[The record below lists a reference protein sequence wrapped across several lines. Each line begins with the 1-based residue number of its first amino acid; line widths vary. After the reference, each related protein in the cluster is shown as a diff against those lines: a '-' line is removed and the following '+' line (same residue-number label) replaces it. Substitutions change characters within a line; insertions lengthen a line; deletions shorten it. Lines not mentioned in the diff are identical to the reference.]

1 MKDKIAI
8 GKQLKQYRSKKGF
21 TLKKLSELTD
31 LATSTISKI
40 ENGKSSITLSN
51 VRIITEALEVPIAAV
66 LGPKNPQQFSAR
78 RGITRKDQGA
88 FVITD
93 ENNFEMLCDEI
104 MDKRNMFWR
113 VEVKARTL
121 EDYKTFSAHPGE
133 EFIYVISGTVEIH
146 TQSYKSTILNQ
157 GDSIFFDSQMEH
169 AYVAI
174 SDENPILL
182 MTNTLRQDLSDF

>member
-1 MKDKIAI
+1 MKDKISI

-40 ENGKSSITLSN
+40 ENGRSSITLSN

-66 LGPKNPQQFSAR
+66 LGPENPPQFSAR
-78 RGITRKDQGA
+78 RGITRKGHGA
-88 FVITD
+88 FVVTD

-113 VEVKARTL
+113 VEVKARSL
-121 EDYKTFSAHPGE
+121 EDYKTFSTHPGE

-174 SDENPILL
+174 SKENPILL
-182 MTNTLRQDLSDF
+182 MTNTLRHDLSDF